1 MAVSIELD
9 RLDFKLPS
17 EQKKVIKRASE
28 TVGMSMK
35 DFVLSLAYERAQE
48 VLERHNTILMNESQT
63 LAFVDMLENPPEPNE
78 TLKEAFR
85 RHSEV
90 ITKSV

>member
-1 MAVSIELD
+1 MAVTVELD

-17 EQKKVIKRASE
+17 EQKKLIKRASD

-35 DFVLSLAYERAQE
+35 DFVLSLAYEKAQE
-48 VLERHNTILMNESQT
+48 VLERHHAIQMNEAQT
-63 LAFVDMLENPPEPNE
+63 RAFVDMLENPQAPNE
-78 TLKEAFR
+78 TLKDAFK

-90 ITKSV
+90 ITKSA

>member
-1 MAVSIELD
+1 MATAVKLD

-17 EQKKVIKRASE
+17 EQKRLIKQASE

-35 DFVLSLAYERAQE
+35 DFVLSLAYEKAQE
-48 VLERHNTILMNESQT
+48 VIERHNTIRMNEAQSR
-63 LAFVDMLENPPEPNE
+63 AFVEMLENSPAPNE
-78 TLKEAFR
+78 KLKEAFQ

>member
-1 MAVSIELD
+1 MAAAVELD

-17 EQKKVIKRASE
+17 EQKKLIKRASE

-35 DFVLSLAYERAQE
+35 DFVLSLAYEKAQE
-48 VLERHNTILMNESQT
+48 VLERHHRIQLNEAQT
-63 LAFVDMLENPPEPNE
+63 RTFVDMLENPPEPNDK
-78 TLKEAFR
+78 LQEAFKR
-85 RHSEV
+85 RNEV